1 MQLARRVLSIVLVL
15 LMLLPLVF
23 RSGIATASSG
33 EDIQKRCEELQNILD
48 TGNIKDY
55 DSILKEYKDIKADFA
70 NADEETK
77 QNEYIRVGINNIE
90 DKISLFGC
98 NEVVNG
104 TNKILN
110 DYNSGLYENKDKLN
124 NDIQRIFEISK
135 NIIIKHSKEFA
146 IEGYLDRLRALTEA
160 DINEIVT
167 DEDRYD
173 RTQMSRFVA
182 MVNYLEMFKQQVLK
196 AETATG
202 TATGTYYANK
212 WLWLNLYGKTEKQY
226 SSLQKLEV
234 QNEDVIRSRRQLD
247 TYFNDRV
254 NSNELTLVEHFM
266 MQDYFMLT
274 ALFDANKGLPSEP
287 ASNSLGFNIITQELN
302 SEGDMCVV
310 PRLMQLNMS
319 QFTPQYAL
327 GMGIEYTVDNL
338 FYLGQLR
345 KFGVYAWG
353 ESVNHPENFCIKKW
367 VYSNRADQGKRG
379 QLINPNIFRDPEF
392 IKSPN
397 DLGVWGLY
405 DATGVKTKQY
415 LNLTDDDWNN
425 ALLNAVKGAHA
436 RSKISSIGKIKPLGE
451 DTLLFDLSDQ
461 EIIDKYELIPYVI
474 KHQTVEIAE
483 KETVLPTGD
492 KVAKGQILVQG
503 GWHIDC
509 YIRRKNVDSL
519 NPSLVTVSYILNLPT
534 GIKIT
539 DPIVGL
545 PSGDIGNPG
554 FSYTAKPLY
563 MNNQSTSEEP
573 LRWID
578 AVYTYKDIHGE
589 TKNEEVKLAFAGYV
603 KESSGPE
610 NDNGAYI
617 HSGQPLKINYDTVLA
632 AQWRQIPNF
641 NITYLGL
648 EGSNFEESNPN
659 PTEYG
664 LATPI
669 FSLKSPEKPGYIFV
683 GWTGGVIDKD
693 IQSFPDIRITSPTI
707 NVKVNDTG
715 KGGDRV
721 YEAHFIE
728 DRGQKTESEKTIHQG
743 TIQNNWITE
752 NNKSDTYV
760 YTQTPSTPDRA
771 TISKNDITKENDES
785 MKYNYVI
792 SSRLLTKLNPG
803 DKYAVYDK
811 VEDGTDS
818 RYSGRVDS
826 IIPDNSSM
834 LGDIRIYVKTETL
847 GTTENTETDSS
858 SSKDESAEDIETGN
872 GEDYSEEIA
881 GSEQA
886 PDEDTSGEI
895 EDNTG
900 EDIEEDSDTGNE
912 ANPEE
917 TTDNNTY
924 DFDRVTNDTDNNLLN
939 VFDSSNS
946 EWKVYNENK
955 LNQVLESKRITEVL
969 IVYDI
974 ASELAEDIYI
984 RTGINM
990 THRGNT
996 QLTGDSQTMINNSTI
1011 VVSKDTHHVEI
1022 TNTTRLETY
1031 KDATVAI
1038 LPKAG
1043 GTGVR
1048 LIIGTGLGL
1057 VVISLATLFIIKK
1070 KPKKLF

>member
-1 MQLARRVLSIVLVL
+1 MQLSKRVLSIVLAL
-15 LMLLPLVF
+15 LMLLPLVAQI
-23 RSGIATASSG
+23 SGIATASSS
-33 EDIQKRCEELQNILD
+33 EDIQMRCEELLAKLD
-48 TGNIKDY
+48 TGDVSDY
-55 DSILKEYKDIKADFA
+55 DSVLKEYNDIKNEFT
-70 NADEETK
+70 NGDEIVK
-77 QNEYIRVGINNIE
+77 QNEYIKVDINKIE
-90 DKISLFGC
+90 DKISLYRC

-104 TNKILN
+104 TNRILN
-110 DYNSGLYENKDKLN
+110 DYNSGLYENNDKLN
-124 NDIQRIFEISK
+124 KDIQRIFEISE
-135 NIIIKHSKEFA
+135 NIIIKHYDEFA
-146 IEGYLDRLRALTEA
+146 IEGYLDKLRALTQG
-160 DINEIVT
+160 EIKETGT
-167 DEDRYD
+167 DDNTFDGEKVHKVYN
-173 RTQMSRFVA
+173 M
-182 MVNYLEMFKQQVLK
+182 YLSIKALQQVLLHDSTFISNK
-196 AETATG
+196 DNTAKL
-202 TATGTYYANK
+202 NR
-212 WLWLNLYGKTEKQY
+212 WLWLNMYNKTDDAYSKLNDLELQNTDMREVGEYLYNQMH
-226 SSLQKLEV
+226 S
-234 QNEDVIRSRRQLD
+234 D
-247 TYFNDRV
+247 TGFAKNLMLSD
-254 NSNELTLVEHFM
+254 FI
-266 MQDYFMLT
+266 MLT
-274 ALFDANKGLPSEP
+274 SLYIGQAESKDTLPSEP
-287 ASNSLGFNIITQELN
+287 SLNYNNSYAIVSHNNELDTIGLNISLPSSYIYKASDFADLYRYMPEI
-302 SEGDMCVV
+302 DVV
-310 PRLMQLNMS
+310 
-319 QFTPQYAL
+319 
-327 GMGIEYTVDNL
+327 NL
-338 FYLGQLR
+338 FLKDSNR
-345 KFGVYAWG
+345 AFGVYG
-353 ESVNHPENFCIKKW
+353 SSVSSSFRTVTKSYIYSSIQPYDEHIEVMIK
-367 VYSNRADQGKRG
+367 RD
-379 QLINPNIFRDPEF
+379 IFNDPDF
-392 IKSPN
+392 VRSPN
-397 DLGVWGLY
+397 DFGVWGLY
-405 DATGVKTKQY
+405 DATGNKNKGYIQNIDWDAALYAVINGRHGKYYPTPFAINDNVP
-415 LNLTDDDWNN
+415 LRNL
-425 ALLNAVKGAHA
+425 
-436 RSKISSIGKIKPLGE
+436 SYS
-451 DTLLFDLSDQ
+451 DLTSN
-461 EIIDKYELIPYVI
+461 YELVPYVI
-474 KHQTVEIAE
+474 KHQTVEMNPNG
-483 KETVLPTGD
+483 VL
-492 KVAKGQILVQG
+492 KSQG

-509 YIRRKNVDSL
+509 YIRRKNIDPL
-519 NPSLVTVSYILNLPT
+519 NPSLVTVSYKLNLPT

-539 DPIVGL
+539 DPRIGL

-554 FSYTAKPLY
+554 FDYTTKPLY

-589 TKNEEVKLAFAGYV
+589 TKNEQVKLAFAGYI
-603 KESSGPE
+603 KESSGQE
-610 NDNGAYI
+610 DDNGAYI
-617 HSGQPLKINYDTVLA
+617 HSGQLLKINYDTVLV

-641 NITYLGL
+641 NIAYLGL

-664 LATPI
+664 LATPT

-683 GWTGGVIDKD
+683 GWTGGVIDED
-693 IQSFPDIRITSPTI
+693 MQGFPDIRITSPTI

-752 NNKSDTYV
+752 NNKSSIYV

-886 PDEDTSGEI
+886 PDKDTSGEI

-917 TTDNNTY
+917 TTDNITY
-924 DFDRVTNDTDNNLLN
+924 DFDRLTNDTDNNLLN
-939 VFDSSNS
+939 VFGSSNS

-955 LNQVLESKRITEVL
+955 LSQVLESKRITEVL

-974 ASELAEDIYI
+974 ASELAEDTYI

-996 QLTGDSQTMINNSTI
+996 QLTGDSQTIINNSTI

-1043 GTGVR
+1043 GTGVEI
-1048 LIIGTGLGL
+1048 IIGAGLGL

>member
-1 MQLARRVLSIVLVL
+1 MQLSKRVLSIVLAL
-15 LMLLPLVF
+15 LMLLPLVAQI
-23 RSGIATASSG
+23 SGIATASSS
-33 EDIQKRCEELQNILD
+33 EDIQMRCEELLAKLD
-48 TGNIKDY
+48 TGDVSDY
-55 DSILKEYKDIKADFA
+55 DSVLKEYNDIKNEFT
-70 NADEETK
+70 NGDEIVK
-77 QNEYIRVGINNIE
+77 QNEYIKVDINKIE
-90 DKISLFGC
+90 DKISLYEC

-104 TNKILN
+104 TNRILN
-110 DYNSGLYENKDKLN
+110 DYNSGLYENNDKLN
-124 NDIQRIFEISK
+124 KDIQRIFEISE
-135 NIIIKHSKEFA
+135 NIIIKHYDEFA
-146 IEGYLDRLRALTEA
+146 IEGYLDKLRALAQDGIKETGTN
-160 DINEIVT
+160 DNT
-167 DEDRYD
+167 FDREKV
-173 RTQMSRFVA
+173 SKFVA
-182 MVNYLEMFKQQVLK
+182 MADYVERFKQDVLQL
-196 AETATG
+196 TTLSG
-202 TATGTYYANK
+202 TQYCNK
-212 WLWLNLYGKTEKQY
+212 WLWLNFYYQTERAY
-226 SSLQKLEV
+226 SQLTQSEILHPE
-234 QNEDVIRSRRQLD
+234 VIRCRRVLD
-247 TYFNDRV
+247 TYFNRDGQDL
-254 NSNELTLVEHFM
+254 SEIEQLM
-266 MQDYFMLT
+266 MQDFIMMT
-274 ALFDANKGLPSEP
+274 ALYNVRVLPSEP
-287 ASNSLGFNIITQELN
+287 CSHNLAINIISDIIDGEGKTLVPTMN
-302 SEGDMCVV
+302 SMSNFNNTFVV
-310 PRLMQLNMS
+310 SAYSN
-319 QFTPQYAL
+319 
-327 GMGIEYTVDNL
+327 IKYTVTEL
-338 FYLGQLR
+338 FLKDCNNR
-345 KFGVYAWG
+345 F
-353 ESVNHPENFCIKKW
+353 SVAGYGSTDIAGIGIKSYTLASTTYRYEDSFILNK
-367 VYSNRADQGKRG
+367 D
-379 QLINPNIFRDPEF
+379 IMRDPEF

-397 DLGVWGLY
+397 DLGIWGLY

-415 LNLTDDDWNN
+415 LNFTDQEWEE
-425 ALLNAVKGAHA
+425 ALISAVRGNHA
-436 RSKISSIGKIKPLGE
+436 ISSRHQGITALGE
-451 DTLLFDLSDQ
+451 NIKLDQISTEQLLK
-461 EIIDKYELIPYVI
+461 EYELVPYVI
-474 KHQTVEIAE
+474 KHQTPEMATKDIM
-483 KETVLPTGD
+483 LSTGERIG
-492 KVAKGQILVQG
+492 KGNLMVQG

-509 YIRRKNVDSL
+509 YIRRKNVDPL
-519 NPSLVTVSYILNLPT
+519 NPSLVTVSYKLNLPT

-539 DPIVGL
+539 DPRIGL

-554 FSYTAKPLY
+554 FDYTTKPLY

-589 TKNEEVKLAFAGYV
+589 TKNEQVKLAFAGYI
-603 KESSGPE
+603 KESSGQE
-610 NDNGAYI
+610 DDNGAYI

-641 NITYLGL
+641 NIAYLGL
-648 EGSNFEESNPN
+648 EGSNFEEYNPN

-664 LATPI
+664 LATPT

-683 GWTGGVIDKD
+683 GWTGGVIDED
-693 IQSFPDIRITSPTI
+693 MQSFPDIRITSPTI

-792 SSRLLTKLNPG
+792 SSRLLTKLNSG

-872 GEDYSEEIA
+872 GEDYSEEIS

-917 TTDNNTY
+917 TTDNTTY
-924 DFDRVTNDTDNNLLN
+924 DFDRVTNDTDNNLLD
-939 VFDSSNS
+939 VFGSSNS

-955 LNQVLESKRITEVL
+955 LNQVLESKRITEVI
-969 IVYDI
+969 IVYDVV
-974 ASELAEDIYI
+974 SELAEDTYI

-996 QLTGDSQTMINNSTI
+996 QLTGDGQTMINNSTI

-1043 GTGVR
+1043 GTGVE